1 MSIRDIGSPRFRLQ
15 LNSDAYSEH
24 SRISKMEL
32 FSKTATE
39 FNLLTIFTK
48 TPSYMADWIMDA
60 PLKLSVSC
68 SFTETQLLNFYF

>member
-1 MSIRDIGSPRFRLQ
+1 
-15 LNSDAYSEH
+15 
-24 SRISKMEL
+24 MEL